1 MIDTNVML
9 HTVCTIID
17 NTVFFIATHSTYTN
31 SLLLYVH
38 CYTITGEN
46 STGALTTRLEE
57 DANIMAQATGLE
69 LGHKV
74 HIAMTLI
81 IGIIIGLIVAWQVGL
96 VAMAVVPLIGK
107 CT

>member
-1 MIDTNVML
+1 MHIHKT
-9 HTVCTIID
+9 T
-17 NTVFFIATHSTYTN
+17 
-31 SLLLYVH
+31 
-38 CYTITGEN
+38 TGEN

-107 CT
+107 CTSHGTHVTNGCDVLSATASPKH